1 MGRPSSSALTAL
13 GVVAGAWALGCAVR
27 ARRAVDFRGRHVLI
41 SGGSRGLGLALA
53 RRFADAGA
61 TLTLLAR
68 TAADLEQARA
78 ELAQRTRVL
87 AIPCDVRERAAVE
100 AAVVEAVD
108 VHGRLDALV
117 HAAGVIKFGPLAHHT
132 EADFRESLGIHF
144 WGAYHLTEAARPY
157 LPRDGGGRI
166 VYVSSFGGRVAA
178 PHMAAYAAGK
188 FALTGYADA
197 MRAELAREGIR
208 VTTVTPG
215 LMRTG
220 SHVNAMFK
228 GQHRKEYALFSILDA
243 NPLLSASAGS
253 AARQIFDAC
262 RHGDAA
268 LTITLRAHVLA
279 ALDGVAPGLVGEVM
293 KGVTRLLPT
302 PTGPEGN
309 ATRTGWQS
317 FSEASPSLL
326 TRLADRAVPR
336 FNELRGHA
344 PPAPSSDGR

>member
-1 MGRPSSSALTAL
+1 MDRPPSSLATIGA
-13 GVVAGAWALGCAVR
+13 VAGVWALGRALR
-27 ARRAVDFRGRHVLI
+27 ARRAVDFRGRHVLL

-53 RRFADAGA
+53 RRFADEGA
-61 TLTLLAR
+61 ALTLLAR
-68 TAADLEQARA
+68 TEADLDRARA
-78 ELAQRTRVL
+78 ELATRTYVL
-87 AIPCDVRERAAVE
+87 AIPCDVRDRAAVE

-108 VHGRLDALV
+108 THRRLDALV

-132 EADFRESLGIHF
+132 EADFQESLGIHF
-144 WGAYHLTEAARPY
+144 WGAYHLTEAARPH
-157 LPRDGGGRI
+157 LPRDGSGRI
-166 VYVSSFGGRVAA
+166 AYVSSFGGRVAA

-188 FALTGYADA
+188 FALVGYADA

-220 SHVNAMFK
+220 SHVNALFK

-243 NPLLSASAGS
+243 NPLLSASVES
-253 AARQIFDAC
+253 AARQILDAC

-279 ALDGVAPGLVGEVM
+279 ALDGVAPGLVGAVM
-293 KGVTRLLPT
+293 KGVNRLLPE
-302 PTGPEGN
+302 PVGPEGD
-309 ATRTGWQS
+309 AARTGWQS

-344 PPAPSSDGR
+344 PPVRTNGRA